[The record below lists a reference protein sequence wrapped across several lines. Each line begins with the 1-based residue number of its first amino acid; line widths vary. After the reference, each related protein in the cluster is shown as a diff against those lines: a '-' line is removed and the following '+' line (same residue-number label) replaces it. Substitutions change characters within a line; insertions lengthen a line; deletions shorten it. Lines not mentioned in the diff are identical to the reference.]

1 MLQKVTILRKTSLT
15 FYFKDTSSP
24 ETAVR
29 ALVNYIY
36 SGKLEVSSMSIKNV
50 AVLGAYLEM
59 EQLLEQLPDMAIQ
72 LGVDDFNL
80 EQLKTIGQGLPDM
93 TVDGLKKFVEAG
105 FGTTTKMRTGDK
117 RKNQPTKKKE
127 PPKKQPKVLFILYR
141 TFISEI
147 AWLFLKA

>member
-1 MLQKVTILRKTSLT
+1 
-15 FYFKDTSSP
+15 
-24 ETAVR
+24 
-29 ALVNYIY
+29 
-36 SGKLEVSSMSIKNV
+36 MSIKNV

-59 EQLLEQLPDMAIQ
+59 EQLLEQLPDMAVQ

-127 PPKKQPKVLFILYR
+127 PPKKQPKVLLILYR

-147 AWLFLKA
+147 A